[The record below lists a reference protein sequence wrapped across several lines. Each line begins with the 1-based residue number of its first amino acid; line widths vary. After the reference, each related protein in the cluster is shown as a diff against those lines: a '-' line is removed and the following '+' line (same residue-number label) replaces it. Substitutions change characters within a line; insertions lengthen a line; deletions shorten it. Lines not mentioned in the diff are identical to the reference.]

1 MKTARSTSPCCRFW
15 IDKIKAANGTTIGIN
30 AILTVWSSLSKTM
43 LRRKTSTNALKK
55 SKPRIPRLSEQ
66 SSSCD
71 TVCLFKCFCHHFT
84 LIFHQFLGQ
93 YNLHAVQDTD
103 RQLTELGREQASI
116 TGSRLAELVKHY
128 RSKTPKD
135 DNGNQSP
142 LTLNVVKSTM
152 TRATQTADIILKQ
165 FPEVKEHRSCDLI
178 REGAPCEPDP
188 PFPEWNPT
196 PSVRPFQYSYR
207 IWMINDFFTGFFHRR
222 LANWGSV
229 SKIHPQSRSGSNPRF
244 CGHFGLPWQCHSLL
258 CVPSFAISS
267 GGMASLRCPQWKYYC
282 DECEQERW
290 RDCHSTWWI
299 WTLARWQVDF

>member
-1 MKTARSTSPCCRFW
+1 
-15 IDKIKAANGTTIGIN
+15 
-30 AILTVWSSLSKTM
+30 M
-43 LRRKTSTNALKK
+43 LRRKTLTNALKR

-71 TVCLFKCFCHHFT
+71 TVCLFNFFLSPLT

-207 IWMINDFFTGFFHRR
+207 I
-222 LANWGSV
+222 
-229 SKIHPQSRSGSNPRF
+229 
-244 CGHFGLPWQCHSLL
+244 
-258 CVPSFAISS
+258 
-267 GGMASLRCPQWKYYC
+267 
-282 DECEQERW
+282 
-290 RDCHSTWWI
+290 
-299 WTLARWQVDF
+299 